1 MNENIKIML
10 SSTIADMTAD
20 RDAVMKVFSN
30 YPFVEITGA
39 KPVQQSY
46 ANNPYTNTLKFA
58 EECDFY
64 ILLLGERYGYE
75 IRAGTSATE
84 AEFDRAVQTNPTK
97 VLVFQNISA
106 TPEPKQKTFIKKV
119 GDYYKGYWI
128 SEYKFTHDLQ
138 HLVENSFLTLLKERA
153 SVGKN
158 LTYIDHFIR
167 IASQRRP
174 TQDTVVYYEVT
185 KDGAELTY
193 ELHGKSHTVHFYRS
207 EINRDFWG
215 CLSDLDQKFNDW
227 I

>member
-10 SSTIADMTAD
+10 SSTISDMAAD
-20 RDAVMKVFSN
+20 RDAVMKVFSK
-30 YPFVEITGA
+30 YHFVEITGA
-39 KPVQQSY
+39 KPIQQSY
-46 ANNPYTNTLKFA
+46 AINPYTNTLKFA

-75 IRAGTSATE
+75 IRQGTSATE
-84 AEFDRAVQTNPTK
+84 AEFDRAVKINPTK
-97 VLVFQNISA
+97 VLVFKNTSVI
-106 TPEPKQKTFIKKV
+106 PEPKQEIFIKKV

-128 SEYKFTHDLQ
+128 SDYEFTHDLQ
-138 HLVENSFLTLLKERA
+138 DLVENSFLNLLKDRA
-153 SVGKN
+153 SIGKN
-158 LTYIDHFIR
+158 LTYVDHFVR

-193 ELHGKSHTVHFYRS
+193 ELHGKSHTVHFSRA

-215 CLSDLDQKFNDW
+215 CLSKLDQQFNDW